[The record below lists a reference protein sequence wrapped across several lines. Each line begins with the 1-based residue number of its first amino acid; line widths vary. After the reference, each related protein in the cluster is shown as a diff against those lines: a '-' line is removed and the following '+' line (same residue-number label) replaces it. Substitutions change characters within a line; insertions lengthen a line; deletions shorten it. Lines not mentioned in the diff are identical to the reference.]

1 MFSIKEVAE
10 KMNLPASTIRYYD
23 KQGMLP
29 NMHRTESGYRRFSE
43 ADIGMLS
50 MIECLKRTNMP
61 IKDIQQFIAWVQEGD
76 ASLQQR
82 YDMFVERRQSVQ
94 EQIARL
100 QKTLEF
106 IEYKCWYYATALEAG
121 TEAVHKAEGKNEHKV

>member
-1 MFSIKEVAE
+1 MYSMKEVSE

-29 NMHRTESGYRRFSE
+29 NMHRTESGYRHFSD
-43 ADIGMLS
+43 ADIGMLN

-61 IKDIQQFIAWVQEGD
+61 IRDIQQFIAWVQEGD
-76 ASLQQR
+76 ATLQQR

-94 EQIARL
+94 EQIAQL

-106 IEYKCWYYATALEAG
+106 IEYKCWYYSTALEAG
-121 TEAVHKAEGKNEHKV
+121 TEAVHRTDEKRA